1 MEFVT
6 SLLLQMLQEEKLVTQ
21 TSCFSF
27 NHKLGKKTK
36 YSSMNYTVTFLFA
49 LINKQKIKN
58 KSVFKKQ
65 HKSKSFFIQAIVLC
79 VILLYQQTLR

>member
-36 YSSMNYTVTFLFA
+36 YSSMNYTVTLFVCF
-49 LINKQKIKN
+49 NKQAKD
-58 KSVFKKQ
+58 KK
-65 HKSKSFFIQAIVLC
+65 
-79 VILLYQQTLR
+79 